1 MSEHIPELILEM
13 PEKEKKTELVQAY
26 SDELSKLS
34 EQEQETVKQFSQQI
48 DLTQT
53 SVILRYGAKAQ
64 EKVAA
69 FSEGTLE
76 KVRTKDLGDA
86 GRAITDLVVELKG
99 FDIDH
104 EEKGL
109 MKFFKKQGNKLTAIK
124 AAYDRAEVNVDK
136 ICNVLEQHQMQ
147 LLKDIHTMDDL
158 YKLHEDYYKELTMYI
173 LAGKIKLEEA
183 KNEIY
188 PHMKAEAEASGDPQE
203 AQKVSDYA
211 SFIARFEKR
220 LHDLE
225 LTRMVSLQSA
235 PQIRMIQNNDLL
247 MSEKI
252 ESTLNNTIPLWKSQM
267 VLAMGAEH
275 TRQAMQAQRSV
286 TDMTNELLTKNAEA
300 LKMSTIE
307 TAKESERG
315 IVDLETLQK
324 TNKSLIETLDE
335 VTRIQDEGRE
345 KRAAAEIELAKLE
358 HDLKDRLLNAKGS

>member
-13 PEKEKKTELVQAY
+13 PEKEEKTELVQAY

-158 YKLHEDYYKELTMYI
+158 YKLNEDYYKELTMYI

-188 PHMKAEAEASGDPQE
+188 PEY
-203 AQKVSDYA
+203 V
-211 SFIARFEKR
+211 
-220 LHDLE
+220 
-225 LTRMVSLQSA
+225 
-235 PQIRMIQNNDLL
+235 
-247 MSEKI
+247 
-252 ESTLNNTIPLWKSQM
+252 
-267 VLAMGAEH
+267 
-275 TRQAMQAQRSV
+275 
-286 TDMTNELLTKNAEA
+286 
-300 LKMSTIE
+300 
-307 TAKESERG
+307 
-315 IVDLETLQK
+315 
-324 TNKSLIETLDE
+324 
-335 VTRIQDEGRE
+335 
-345 KRAAAEIELAKLE
+345 
-358 HDLKDRLLNAKGS
+358 